1 MKVPQATFL
10 HQLRQRPSFPV
21 GAAGRGLGVFTDA
34 LVQQV
39 VFKHRCFANAQSTG
53 VIGRGIR
60 FTKALPLIGG
70 EEGVYCTHVVQW
82 MSGFSSQVDAT
93 AGQGQQGSDA
103 GESQHFCFAELPPS
117 KLWLQPFGPRYH
129 CTLTTSLSPSSMFYT
144 TKKATNT
151 HRPTSEPRLK
161 YYNPIR
167 T

>member
-82 MSGFSSQVDAT
+82 VSGFSSQVDAT

-103 GESQHFCFAELPPS
+103 GQSQHLFAFASSSFKKCGLKKS
-117 KLWLQPFGPRYH
+117 FGPPFLGDIFVH
-129 CTLTTSLSPSSMFYT
+129 LPLCFND
-144 TKKATNT
+144 KKSNEHAPT
-151 HRPTSEPRLK
+151 HF
-161 YYNPIR
+161 
-167 T
+167 